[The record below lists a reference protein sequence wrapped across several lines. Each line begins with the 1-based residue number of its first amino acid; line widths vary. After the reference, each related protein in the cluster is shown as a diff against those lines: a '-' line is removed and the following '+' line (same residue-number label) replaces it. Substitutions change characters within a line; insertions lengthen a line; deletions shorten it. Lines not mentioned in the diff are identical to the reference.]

1 MTFFIKRDIFF
12 LIFFIGIIITNY
24 QLSFLQDVI
33 TYFSSVLTLYSLGK
47 SHTFNFFLLL
57 RKSWQL
63 EAHSI
68 IWLYNMRFFALLNGA
83 GGHYL
88 L

>member
-12 LIFFIGIIITNY
+12 LTFFIGMIIIDY
-24 QLSFLQDVI
+24 QLSFLRDVI
-33 TYFSSVLTLYSLGK
+33 RYFSSVLNLYILGK
-47 SHTFNFFLLL
+47 SHTFNFFLLV